1 MERGNLFKKSSEFHK
16 ASVSLLF
23 AGLLILVT
31 VSQASAHRVILF
43 AYVEGNKVF
52 TESYFND
59 GKRCQA
65 SKIEVFDTV
74 GNKLLEGVT
83 DKAGEFSFKI
93 PGKTDL
99 RLILTATMGHR
110 AEYTIPASELPG
122 VIEER
127 FEKPGPQ
134 PVQQGMPVDGIMKK
148 KEIAIAEVTQADLE
162 EIRSVIEDALDKKLR
177 PLTKLIAKSQEHRVS
192 ATEVIGGI
200 GYILGI
206 MGIVMYFR
214 SRKR

>member
-1 MERGNLFKKSSEFHK
+1 
-16 ASVSLLF
+16 
-23 AGLLILVT
+23 

-43 AYVEGNKVF
+43 AYVEGHRVF
-52 TESYFND
+52 TESYFSD

-65 SKIEVFDTV
+65 SKIEVFDPV

-83 DKAGEFSFKI
+83 NKAGEFSFDI

-99 RLILTATMGHR
+99 RLVLTATMGHR
-110 AEYTIPASELPG
+110 AEYTLPAEELPDAF
-122 VIEER
+122 EEK

-134 PVQQGMPVDGIMKK
+134 PVKQGMPLEGIMRD
-148 KEIAIAEVTQADLE
+148 KEITIAEVTQVDLE
-162 EIRSVIEDALDKKLR
+162 EIRSVITDALDKKLR
-177 PLTKLIAKSQEHRVS
+177 PFTKLIAKSQEHRVS

-206 MGIVMYFR
+206 MGIVMYLR